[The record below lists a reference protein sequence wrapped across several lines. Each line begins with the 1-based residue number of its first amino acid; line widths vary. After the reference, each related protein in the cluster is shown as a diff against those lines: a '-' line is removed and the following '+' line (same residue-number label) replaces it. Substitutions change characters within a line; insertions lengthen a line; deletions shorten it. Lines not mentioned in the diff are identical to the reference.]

1 MLFSYCIILS
11 FVLFLSQSEINTC
24 LISCS
29 RTNLQ
34 TPRLYF
40 RVSFRELTRLQRNC
54 EIRNREGRCE
64 RKLTFASYW
73 WTTPDPPPQTE
84 GAYSKQEF
92 WIEWRFL
99 QRIKANRSWGKG
111 SGFCGFDIHLMTG
124 FLVKLSYQIL
134 SGEFAPAN
142 TARGPY
148 PKSFGLATICASW
161 HLHGCGWFI
170 MRRHSVRII
179 NSDMVLLARPYQHLM
194 CGSNSYNIYCYLKV
208 W

>member
-11 FVLFLSQSEINTC
+11 LVLFLSQSEINT
-24 LISCS
+24 
-29 RTNLQ
+29 
-34 TPRLYF
+34 RLL
-40 RVSFRELTRLQRNC
+40 SH
-54 EIRNREGRCE
+54 
-64 RKLTFASYW
+64 KLTNSATVLSSIIQRINGITAKLRNPEPRGEVRKEVNFCIVLMNDAWSTADRRDVFPNKSFA
-73 WTTPDPPPQTE
+73 
-84 GAYSKQEF
+84 
-92 WIEWRFL
+92 IEWRFL

-134 SGEFAPAN
+134 SGELAPAN

-170 MRRHSVRII
+170 ICRHDIRII
-179 NSDMVLLARPYQHLM
+179 NSDMVLLARPCQHLM

>member
-1 MLFSYCIILS
+1 MTRKNILLRFYYAIFTHCTILP
-11 FVLFLSQSEINTC
+11 FVLFLSQSEINTS

-73 WTTPDPPPQTE
+73 WTTPDPRRRPKERIPNKSF
-84 GAYSKQEF
+84 A
-92 WIEWRFL
+92 IEWRFL
-99 QRIKANRSWGKG
+99 QWIKANRSWGKG

-134 SGEFAPAN
+134 SREFAPAN

-148 PKSFGLATICASW
+148 PKSFVLATICASW
-161 HLHGCGWFI
+161 HLHGVDD
-170 MRRHSVRII
+170 S
-179 NSDMVLLARPYQHLM
+179 
-194 CGSNSYNIYCYLKV
+194 
-208 W
+208 